1 MTGASVPA
9 GLRAKR
15 RLLVIDDSLTI
26 RKLVELSLKTTDWI
40 TEFAASG
47 LEGIAKATASVPDVI
62 LLDFVLPDMRGTDVC
77 AELARDAR
85 TSWTPVL
92 VMSAKQENVREL
104 FQAYPAVADFIGK
117 PFKAQ
122 EILSRIDRIAS
133 PEGLRSGAP
142 AARASSNAPPRSA
155 PRTSSSSNALF
166 SFQQREATAQAMYAK
181 FRPLL
186 AQIPE
191 LMAGLGSS
199 APAPYFARKLLTPAL
214 MEDLL
219 AALLPTLKEAL
230 GRTAEAP
237 PESRPSSIYGELG
250 TIGLVDLFEFLGSN
264 GQHGELELVQA
275 DQRLSVRIQGGAIT
289 AVTRVAS
296 RPPHAKAEEAH
307 DARRL
312 LLAAL
317 SAPSLRFWWR
327 PSRAPAEA
335 QAPPTPAISLAQLA
349 LEQLRAHEPE
359 RPAAG
364 AIVFERAEGFSRK
377 VTSFELSDAER
388 RVLTLVDGRSS
399 VLEVAGRAALRVEVA
414 SAVCDRLE
422 RVELIQRRPAA
433 RELEAA
439 RPVLVVDPDLE
450 SFQRPLE
457 KLLAE
462 RAAPVAL
469 VGVGLDE
476 ELLGAIQREQP
487 SLVILNAT
495 ALGSL
500 AKMAARAVRAAAE
513 LRDLPLVAVLEA
525 PAWQIAE
532 ELAGVGFDAVLT
544 KPVLFSD
551 LEKLL
556 VA

>member
-1 MTGASVPA
+1 MAGASAPA
-9 GLRAKR
+9 GQRAKR

-92 VMSAKQENVREL
+92 VMSAKNENVREL

-133 PEGLRSGAP
+133 PRGLPSDAP
-142 AARASSNAPPRSA
+142 AASASSNGPRSA

-166 SFQQREATAQAMYAK
+166 SFQQREAAAQAMYAK

-214 MEDLL
+214 MDELL

-230 GRTAEAP
+230 GKTAETP
-237 PESRPSSIYGELG
+237 PDSRPSSIYGELG
-250 TIGLVDLFEFLGSN
+250 TLDLVDLFEFLGSN
-264 GQHGELELVQA
+264 GQHGELELVHA
-275 DQRLSVRIQGGAIT
+275 GQRLSIRIQGGAIT
-289 AVTRVAS
+289 AVTRVTS
-296 RPPHAKAEEAH
+296 RPPHANAEEAH

-317 SAPSLRFWWR
+317 SAPSPRFWWR
-327 PSRAPAEA
+327 PSRTPAEPQAPAT
-335 QAPPTPAISLAQLA
+335 PPISLAQLA
-349 LEQLRAHEPE
+349 LERLRAQEPE

-364 AIVFERAEGFSRK
+364 ALVFERAEGFSRK
-377 VTSFELSDAER
+377 VTGFELSDAER
-388 RVLTLVDGRSS
+388 RVLTLIDGRSS
-399 VLEVAGRAALRVEVA
+399 VLELAGRAALRVEVA

-422 RVELIQRRPAA
+422 RVELIQQRALAP
-433 RELEAA
+433 EPEAA

-462 RAAPVAL
+462 RAVPVAL

-495 ALGSL
+495 VLGSL
-500 AKMAARAVRAAAE
+500 AKTAARAVRAAAE
-513 LRDLPLVAVLEA
+513 LRDLPLVAVLEG
-525 PAWQIAE
+525 PARQIAE
-532 ELAGVGFDAVLT
+532 ELAGAGFDAVLT